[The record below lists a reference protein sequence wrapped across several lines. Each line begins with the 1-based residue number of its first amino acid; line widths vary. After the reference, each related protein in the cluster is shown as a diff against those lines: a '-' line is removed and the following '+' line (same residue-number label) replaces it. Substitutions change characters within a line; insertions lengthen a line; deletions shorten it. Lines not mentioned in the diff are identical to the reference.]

1 MAWPSLENLKVL
13 IEMAPI
19 QKPMRPKITALA
31 LLFFALPVVSHAA
44 DPGDWSVD
52 LVSKRYTGSHTSYE
66 FGNPEPPMQAPLS
79 RLEFPMNAWFG
90 GVAVAGRLDRF
101 SVSGE
106 VLRNISSSSTDVFRD
121 SDWTGEKSPP
131 SVKDVYSESSMRI
144 EPSYMARLDV
154 DMRVGDLAGLPE
166 WLDVRPVIG
175 VRWQDLNF
183 VTHDG
188 VQSYPASP
196 GSAVDVLSGDGIR
209 FNQTYWQYFLG
220 ARMAYDV
227 GRHVD
232 LPGLKLSGQLDW
244 AYVTGEN
251 RDHHLLRPGRRI
263 TYEDTR
269 GSAWHAIVGLAAPLA
284 KDVNLGLS
292 FEYLR
297 IESTGTHRWTDSL
310 ANGDLS
316 WDNGVKVWSEQ
327 KSVNLNLQ
335 YVF

>member
-1 MAWPSLENLKVL
+1 MDRIRRRACCQV
-13 IEMAPI
+13 A
-19 QKPMRPKITALA
+19 AFAAFVA
-31 LLFFALPVVSHAA
+31 LLAALPEAVRAA
-44 DPGDWSVD
+44 GSDDAGDWSVA

-66 FGNPEPPMQAPLS
+66 FGNPVPPMQAPLS

-90 GVAVAGRLDRF
+90 GVAVSGRFDRF
-101 SVSGE
+101 TLGGE
-106 VLRNISSSSTDVFRD
+106 VLRNISSSSTGVFQD
-121 SDWTGEKSPP
+121 SDWTGENAPT

-144 EPSYMARLDV
+144 EPSYMARVDV
-154 DMRVGDLAGLPE
+154 DMRVDDLVGLPE
-166 WLDVRPVIG
+166 WLDVRPVVG

-183 VTHDG
+183 VSHDG

-196 GSAVDVLSGDGIR
+196 GSPVDVLAGDGIR

-220 ARMAYDV
+220 ARMAYAV

-232 LPGLKLSGQLDW
+232 LPGLKLNGQVDW
-244 AYVTGEN
+244 AYVTGDN

-269 GSAWHAIVGLAAPLA
+269 GSAWHASVGLSAPLA
-284 KDVNLGLS
+284 RDWNLGLS

-310 ANGDLS
+310 ANADQS

-327 KSVNLNLQ
+327 KSVNLKLQ

>member
-1 MAWPSLENLKVL
+1 MRQKFVFLTFLLL
-13 IEMAPI
+13 I
-19 QKPMRPKITALA
+19 
-31 LLFFALPVVSHAA
+31 LPVASHAA
-44 DPGDWSVD
+44 DSGDWSVD
-52 LVSKRYTGSHTSYE
+52 LVSKHYTGSHTSYE
-66 FGNPEPPMQAPLS
+66 FGNPFPPMQAPLS

-90 GVAVAGRLDRF
+90 GVAVAGQFDRF

-106 VLRNISSSSTDVFRD
+106 FLRNISSSSTDVFKD
-121 SDWTGEKSPP
+121 SDWTGENTPP
-131 SVKDVYSESSMRI
+131 SVKDVYSEASMRI

-154 DMRVGDLAGLPE
+154 DMRVRDWIGFAEGL
-166 WLDVRPVIG
+166 DIRPLIG

-183 VTHDG
+183 VAHDG
-188 VQSYPASP
+188 VQSYPAQP
-196 GSAVDVLSGDGIR
+196 GLGVDPYPGDAIR

-220 ARMAYDV
+220 ARMAYDL
-227 GRHVD
+227 GRQVD
-232 LPGLKLSGQLDW
+232 LPGLKLTSQLDW
-244 AYVTGEN
+244 AYVTGDN
-251 RDHHLLRPGRRI
+251 TDHHLLRAGRRM

-269 GSAWHAIVGLAAPLA
+269 GSAWHAIVGLTTPLA

-316 WDNGVKVWSEQ
+316 WDHGVKVWSEQ

-335 YVF
+335 YLF

>member
-1 MAWPSLENLKVL
+1 MVL
-13 IEMAPI
+13 SRHRACRSIVLSAS
-19 QKPMRPKITALA
+19 
-31 LLFFALPVVSHAA
+31 LFFGLPGTGLAA
-44 DPGDWSVD
+44 DSANPGDWSVD

-90 GVAVAGRLDRF
+90 GIAVSGRFERF

-106 VLRNISSSSTDVFRD
+106 ILRNISSSSTGVFQD
-121 SDWTGEKSPP
+121 SDWTGDNAPT
-131 SVKDVYSESSMRI
+131 SVKDIYSESSMRI

-154 DMRVGDLAGLPE
+154 DMRVGDWAGLPA
-166 WLDVRPVIG
+166 WLDVRPVVG

-183 VTHDG
+183 VAHDG

-196 GSAVDVLSGDGIR
+196 GAAVDVLPGDAIR

-232 LPGLKLSGQLDW
+232 LPGLKLSGQVDW
-244 AYVTGEN
+244 AYVTGDN

-269 GSAWHAIVGLAAPLA
+269 GSAWHAIVGLSAPLGP
-284 KDVNLGLS
+284 DWNLGLA

-297 IESTGTHRWTDSL
+297 IESTGTHRWTDSQL
-310 ANGDLS
+310 NADQR

-327 KSVNLNLQ
+327 KSVNLKLQ

>member
-1 MAWPSLENLKVL
+1 
-13 IEMAPI
+13 
-19 QKPMRPKITALA
+19 MRQNFVFLT
-31 LLFFALPVVSHAA
+31 LLLLSLPVASHAA
-44 DPGDWSVD
+44 DSGGWSVD
-52 LVSKRYTGSHTSYE
+52 LVSKRYTGSQTSYE

-90 GVAVAGRLDRF
+90 GVAVAGSFDRF

-121 SDWTGEKSPP
+121 SDWTGDTAPP
-131 SVKDVYSESSMRI
+131 SVKDIYSESSMRI

-154 DMRVGDLAGLPE
+154 DMRINDWIGFAEGL
-166 WLDVRPVIG
+166 DIRPLIG

-183 VTHDG
+183 VSHDG

-196 GSAVDVLSGDGIR
+196 GAAVDVLSGDGIR

-220 ARMAYDV
+220 ARMAYDLGRQV
-227 GRHVD
+227 G
-232 LPGLKLSGQLDW
+232 LPGLTLTSQLDW
-244 AYVTGEN
+244 AYVTGDN

-269 GSAWHAIVGLAAPLA
+269 GSAWHAIVGLSTPLA
-284 KDVNLGLS
+284 KDFNLGLS

-310 ANGDLS
+310 ANADLS
-316 WDNGVKVWSEQ
+316 WDHGVKVWSEQ
-327 KSVNLNLQ
+327 KSVNLKLQ
-335 YVF
+335 YLF

>member
-1 MAWPSLENLKVL
+1 MILSRHPACRRVAAFAWLS
-13 IEMAPI
+13 
-19 QKPMRPKITALA
+19 
-31 LLFFALPVVSHAA
+31 FALPAA
-44 DPGDWSVD
+44 SLAADWSVD
-52 LVSKRYTGSHTSYE
+52 LVSKRYTGSQTSYE

-90 GVAVAGRLDRF
+90 GVAVAGRFDRF

-106 VLRNISSSSTDVFRD
+106 VLRNISGSSTDVFRD
-121 SDWTGEKSPP
+121 SDWTGEKTPT
-131 SVKDVYSESSMRI
+131 SVKDVYSEAGMRI

-154 DMRVGDLAGLPE
+154 DMRVSDLAGLPE
-166 WLDVRPVIG
+166 WLDIRPVVG

-183 VTHDG
+183 VAHDG
-188 VQSYPASP
+188 VQSYPAEP
-196 GSAVDVLSGDGIR
+196 GSPVDPYPGDAIR
-209 FNQTYWQYFLG
+209 FKQTYWQYFLG

-244 AYVTGEN
+244 AYVTGDN
-251 RDHHLLRPGRRI
+251 RDHHLLRAGRRI

-269 GSAWHAIVGLAAPLA
+269 GSAWHAIVGLSAPLST
-284 KDVNLGLS
+284 DWNLGLA

-297 IESTGTHRWTDSL
+297 IQSTGTHRWTDSL
-310 ANGDLS
+310 ANADMS
-316 WDNGVKVWSEQ
+316 WDHGVEVWSEQ
-327 KSVNLNLQ
+327 KSVNLKLQ